1 MAQSRSAVSLTLWV
15 PCLDRHCRLSL
26 NFLSHPKR
34 ALHGLGAK
42 SAGRAAGACSPSA
55 VREFVVNRPGATI
68 PQRGVTRSGF
78 LAGFQGLAPYGIHVD
93 SVLGVSETGVVSARL
108 DASYDIMLSQKLIAQ
123 PYVEAMVASKDDPAI
138 QLGSGLSR
146 YELGFRLRYEIV
158 KEFAPYVGL
167 SFEQ

>member
-1 MAQSRSAVSLTLWV
+1 LTLWV

-26 NFLSHPKR
+26 NYLSHPKR

-78 LAGFQGLAPYGIHVD
+78 LAGFQGLSPYGIHVD

-108 DASYDIMLSQKLIAQ
+108 DAAGATANYVAQ
-123 PYVEAMVASKDDPAI
+123 AGDPTSS
-138 QLGSGLSR
+138 LRVLMGLKVW
-146 YELGFRLRYEIV
+146 F
-158 KEFAPYVGL
+158 
-167 SFEQ
+167 